1 MSRRTPDVHH
11 DLQTFADTDSLA
23 ESAARYIAD
32 QAHNAVAKTGRFTI
46 AMSGGNTP
54 WAMLSRLALLDVPWD
69 ETWIYQVDERIAPRG
84 DHMRNL
90 THLESCLAK
99 VRPVIKAM
107 AVEDIDLERATRD
120 YAGELPERI
129 DLVHLGLGSDGHT
142 ASLIPG
148 DPVLDV
154 SDRLIAITGEYQNFR
169 RMTFTYPALAR
180 ADQILWLVTGSDKQR
195 PLSML
200 VNGDAS
206 IPAGRVEAP
215 RSLIMADQ
223 AAT

>member
-1 MSRRTPDVHH
+1 MHH
-11 DLQTFADTDSLA
+11 DLQTFADTDALA
-23 ESAARYIAD
+23 EGAARYIAD
-32 QAHNAVAKTGRFTI
+32 RAHSAVAKTGRFTV

-54 WAMLSRLALLDVPWD
+54 WAMLSQLALLDVPWN

-84 DHMRNL
+84 DHTRNL
-90 THLESCLAK
+90 THLERCLAK

-107 AVEDIDLERATRD
+107 AVEDTDLERAARD

-148 DPVLDV
+148 DPVLDI

-169 RMTFTYPALAR
+169 RMTFTYPALAS

-200 VNGDAS
+200 VSGDAS